1 LGLQTTSRI
10 HLQPKA
16 NSEQLRARYN
26 RPLKTLTLLGS
37 TGSIG
42 VSTLDVVGR
51 HPEKYRV
58 HALVAGSN
66 VDLLVRQIERFRPQV
81 AVTATEE
88 SHKNLIGT
96 LTEVGLPRQSWPDLS
111 WGPHAR
117 VEAAIASDVNFVMSA
132 IVGVAGLEATFEAIR
147 CGKRV
152 GLANKEVLV
161 ASGKLV
167 IEAARKSGTELIPV
181 DSEHNG
187 AHQCL
192 RAGQRS
198 EVARLIL
205 TASGGPFRETPAEKL
220 ADVTPSDA
228 LNHPTWKMGRR
239 ITIDSATLMNKGF
252 EVIEA
257 CWLFDFSADE
267 VDVVIHPQSSVH
279 AMVEYTDGSVIAQI
293 SATDMR
299 MPIQYALTY
308 PARDSAPV
316 PRLDW
321 AESRNWTFAP
331 PDVKK
336 FPALRLAYQA
346 FRAGGSAACTLN
358 AADEI
363 AVEAFL
369 AGRISF
375 PSIAAVLEETLARVP
390 NREPGS
396 VQEILE
402 IDEQSR
408 SVARNVVQERAH
420 VAGVRE
426 QAGSAFKPRRP
437 HSVEA

>member
-1 LGLQTTSRI
+1 MTAFSSLDDIIGR
-10 HLQPKA
+10 
-16 NSEQLRARYN
+16 
-26 RPLKTLTLLGS
+26 LKSLTILGS

-42 VSTLDVVGR
+42 VSTLDVIGR
-51 HPEKYRV
+51 HPEQYRI
-58 HALVAGSN
+58 HALVAGHN
-66 VDLLVRQIERFRPQV
+66 VDVLTQQILRFRPDRV
-81 AVTATEE
+81 VTATNEIRE
-88 SHKNLIGT
+88 SLSKR
-96 LTEVGLPRQSWPDLS
+96 LTDSGLARRVWPELLY
-111 WGPHAR
+111 GPKAR
-117 VEAAIASDVNFVMSA
+117 VEAATGPEVDFVMSA
-132 IVGVAGLEATFEAIR
+132 IVGVAGLEATYEAIR

-167 IEAARKSGTELIPV
+167 IDAARKSGTELIPV

-192 RAGQRS
+192 RAGKRS

-205 TASGGPFRETPAEKL
+205 TASGGPFRETSRDKL
-220 ADVTPSDA
+220 AAVTPAQA

-239 ITIDSATLMNKGF
+239 ITVDSATLMNKGF

-267 VDVVIHPQSSVH
+267 VDVVIHPQSSIH

-308 PARDSAPV
+308 PAREAAPV

-321 AESRNWTFAP
+321 GQARSWTFCAP
-331 PDVKK
+331 DIEK

-346 FRAGGSAACTLN
+346 QRAGGSATCTLN

-363 AVEAFL
+363 AVDAFL
-369 AGRISF
+369 REQIRF
-375 PSIAAVLEETLARVP
+375 PAIAEVVEETLERVP
-390 NREPGS
+390 NRQPKSIEE
-396 VQEILE
+396 VLE
-402 IDEQSR
+402 VDEQSR
-408 SVARNVVQERAH
+408 SVAREVIRHNADVLQEERGRLSVRA
-420 VAGVRE
+420 
-426 QAGSAFKPRRP
+426 
-437 HSVEA
+437 

>member
-1 LGLQTTSRI
+1 MTVSRTRMTAFSSLDDI
-10 HLQPKA
+10 IG
-16 NSEQLRARYN
+16 R
-26 RPLKTLTLLGS
+26 LKSLTILGS

-51 HPEKYRV
+51 HPEQYRI
-58 HALVAGSN
+58 HALVAGHN
-66 VDLLVRQIERFRPQV
+66 VDVLTQQILRFRPDRV
-81 AVTATEE
+81 VTATNEIRE
-88 SHKNLIGT
+88 SLSKR
-96 LTEVGLPRQSWPDLS
+96 LTDSGLARRVWPELLY
-111 WGPHAR
+111 GPKAR
-117 VEAAIASDVNFVMSA
+117 VEAATGPEVDFVMSA
-132 IVGVAGLEATFEAIR
+132 IVGVAGLEATYEAIR
-147 CGKRV
+147 RGKRV

-167 IEAARKSGTELIPV
+167 IDAARKSGTELIPV

-192 RAGQRS
+192 RAGKRS

-205 TASGGPFRETPAEKL
+205 TASGGPFRETSRDKL
-220 ADVTPSDA
+220 AAVTPAQA

-267 VDVVIHPQSSVH
+267 VDVVVHPQSSIH

-308 PARDSAPV
+308 PAREAAPV

-321 AESRNWTFAP
+321 GQARSWTFCAP
-331 PDVKK
+331 DIEK

-346 FRAGGSAACTLN
+346 QRAGGSATCTLN

-363 AVEAFL
+363 AVDAFL
-369 AGRISF
+369 REQIRF
-375 PSIAAVLEETLARVP
+375 PAIAEVVEETLERVP
-390 NREPGS
+390 NRQPKSIEE
-396 VQEILE
+396 VLE
-402 IDEQSR
+402 VDEQSR
-408 SVARNVVQERAH
+408 SVAREVIRHNADVLQEERGRLSVRA
-420 VAGVRE
+420 
-426 QAGSAFKPRRP
+426 
-437 HSVEA
+437 

>member
-1 LGLQTTSRI
+1 MPDFGTIWVKVSSVDVI
-10 HLQPKA
+10 I
-16 NSEQLRARYN
+16 
-26 RPLKTLTLLGS
+26 RPLKNLTVLGS

-51 HPEKYRV
+51 HPEKYRI
-58 HALVAGSN
+58 HALVAGQN
-66 VDLLVRQIERFRPQV
+66 IELLARQIARFQPRV
-81 AVTATEE
+81 AVTATPEA
-88 SHKNLIGT
+88 
-96 LTEVGLPRQSWPDLS
+96 RQSLILGLRDMGLRDNDLPELLH
-111 WGPHAR
+111 GPEGR
-117 VEAAIASDVNFVMSA
+117 VQAAIDGEVDFVMSA
-132 IVGVAGLEATFEAIR
+132 IVGVAGLEATYEAIR
-147 CGKRV
+147 SGKRV

-167 IEAARKSGTELIPV
+167 IDAARKSGTELIPV

-192 RAGQRS
+192 RAGKRG

-205 TASGGPFRETPAEKL
+205 TASGGPFRETSREKL
-220 ADVTPSDA
+220 AAVTPAQA
-228 LNHPTWKMGRR
+228 LNHPTWKMGQR

-308 PARDSAPV
+308 PAREAAPV
-316 PRLDW
+316 PRLNW
-321 AESRNWTFAP
+321 TEARNWSFSAP
-331 PDVKK
+331 DFDK

-346 FRAGGSAACTLN
+346 QRQGGSATATLN

-369 AGRISF
+369 KEQISF
-375 PSIAAVLEETLARVP
+375 PSIAAVVEETLDRVP
-390 NREPGS
+390 VRQPATIQEVLEVDRE
-396 VQEILE
+396 
-402 IDEQSR
+402 SR
-408 SVARNVVQERAH
+408 L
-420 VAGVRE
+420 VAGEIVRE
-426 QAGSAFKPRRP
+426 RTQTTFEERGQL
-437 HSVEA
+437 SVRA